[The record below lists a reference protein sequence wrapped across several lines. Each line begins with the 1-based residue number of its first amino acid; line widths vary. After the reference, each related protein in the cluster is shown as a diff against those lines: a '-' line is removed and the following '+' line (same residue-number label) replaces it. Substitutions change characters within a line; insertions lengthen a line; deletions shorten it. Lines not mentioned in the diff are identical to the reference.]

1 MRAMAVSVS
10 VPKPA
15 AARVALRLSMSCFV
29 RSEHAAG
36 QSAAGRKS
44 GAAGSSRRTACL
56 KRCLKWSRASPVTTH
71 TLQACVLR
79 HDGDHARAASRI
91 SVMSSSLTGSSAVGA
106 HAAPS
111 AQHGLELHV
120 CSLAPA
126 AVAPPAVPAS
136 YRRLRDASSIASLG
150 KAAGYAVCPTR
161 PRTIPHSDDARPAA
175 APDGAAPTQTGRLK
189 ARP

>member
-1 MRAMAVSVS
+1 MHVPRPRSKAARHTLCASSPESNSAYVAPRHSSTPNTRRQGASKRFAMRAMAVSVS

-56 KRCLKWSRASPVTTH
+56 KRSLKWSRASPVTTH

-79 HDGDHARAASRI
+79 HDGDQRAASRI
-91 SVMSSSLTGSSAVGA
+91 SVMSSSLTGSSA
-106 HAAPS
+106 
-111 AQHGLELHV
+111 
-120 CSLAPA
+120 
-126 AVAPPAVPAS
+126 
-136 YRRLRDASSIASLG
+136 
-150 KAAGYAVCPTR
+150 
-161 PRTIPHSDDARPAA
+161 
-175 APDGAAPTQTGRLK
+175 
-189 ARP
+189 